1 MVSVTLLLSSLTNI
15 YNIPQMFHR
24 HLTIFL
30 QRLPI
35 KNNGVYL
42 YIMKNW
48 NASYRMS
55 VNERLRLV
63 YEKRLKKMG
72 LTK

>member
-1 MVSVTLLLSSLTNI
+1 MLPLIVLLSSLTK
-15 YNIPQMFHR
+15 YTNIPRITHR

-35 KNNGVYL
+35 KNNGIYL

-48 NASYRMS
+48 NAYTRMNI
-55 VNERLRLV
+55 NERLRLAL
-63 YEKRLKKMG
+63 EKRLEQMG